1 MSSCPTVVKREDTDH
16 HYDMLVLYMHLVGG
30 VGLLKLCS
38 LAHVSRTGGEKDDN
52 DGMCMFG
59 LPVT

>member
-1 MSSCPTVVKREDTDH
+1 MCM
-16 HYDMLVLYMHLVGG
+16 YLVGG